1 MAFAIK
7 YTSSFDVVERPQ
19 MVSATYLLTFSKE
32 GYTGSPIELKVFG
45 SNSVVA
51 KISNDSLLG
60 ISSKKLDINIL
71 DDIDLSEL
79 QKAYP
84 KQWKVEFFKTVG
96 TTTTS
101 EFVGWLMPTSSQTD
115 YEDGLKNVRLEA
127 SDSLNNLKNDP
138 FVDDSQFYYDGTKS
152 IFEIVRLC
160 LGKTALGLK
169 INTINNTFANG
180 NDSASTAEAMKQ
192 RYLDMDLFRGEN
204 EPLNTF
210 NVLQDILNTESCR
223 LYQEE
228 GEWWIENLSE
238 KKTGFV
244 IARKYLADGSY
255 ISGGT
260 LNLGISAVHN
270 SNYQPF
276 SGGISNVM
284 PIKWAKVEHKLGKFK
299 NRLQNKDLLTFAGT
313 TFGNWTNNNVTPERV
328 GDGTTG
334 NAYGIK
340 INGFGVDNEAS
351 DNQYVYQEIAFTNL
365 TDALNFNII
374 FKGQAFIKDLDHGLI
389 ECELRIDV
397 QSFEEQSIGYP
408 TATNYFGLSES
419 GEWVLSGS
427 VKSNVIWEG
436 GSENLSLENKDINGF
451 SKKTVKNWDITSKR
465 IGGISFTFGDP
476 TGNRTLLKT
485 GWQKAVT
492 GVYIKIKLKKGVGE
506 LEPYPGET
514 KASSVIYKNLS
525 LSWVNSDTNLN
536 LKEIHYKATQL
547 DYAPND
553 ETVNVIYGDYVDG
566 SNLSALK
573 NASGNLTSLWTS
585 ENSNSLMNFHKHGAM
600 NILRNLGSTPK
611 VYDGSIRGL
620 IKYRHSVAMAGI
632 TNRGYITSFTFNYG
646 STEADVRIVEHAIG
660 IVPTIK
666 KTGILSDGTEITM
679 VDDSPPSPIMG
690 NSVGGGST
698 NNTPLSITS
707 WIKQL
712 LGGIQEQTND
722 KKDINVFWGDILS
735 GDAFDFGTI
744 VRRGDKVAIGS
755 IDNNIE
761 LGNKE
766 NQTLVDV
773 LGGKIKVGYNLLY
786 DKSITD
792 GEGDIVKQLGLDSD
806 FQVDGRIEA
815 VSGISVGS
823 DGILITKELGAGGK
837 PFGQVDA
844 QNELRF
850 VSPVVNVTNVLGV
863 NQITGIGTNPITAN
877 APIYFNQPIYVQP
890 SNNPNS
896 PITNA
901 QFNVALAGGFAVS
914 TTCKLLFNTNQSLAG
929 AKTQGGY
936 TTVTGDNIL
945 LNGQT
950 TASEN
955 GVYVFDGTNWARN
968 TANDT
973 SAEIR
978 LKGHLILNGTFAS
991 TQWVNNNST
1000 DITVGTTA
1008 ITYTQW
1014 SGAELDPIFTSHAAF
1029 NVTNAKIASWDL
1041 ASTYGTHIG
1050 LYVDKSTTQNDIA
1063 GAKTFTTSIQSPI
1076 VKAGTDALNIQMFN
1090 YFGNSPRIASTG
1102 NTLEFFA
1109 LQRFDWFTTGNIGQM
1124 RLNATGLRIGAT
1136 TDPLF
1141 KLHVSGTAGFD
1152 GLISLGK
1159 TSDGIAMSSGTAG
1172 QFIRRSL
1179 VSNGFYNVNVNN
1191 WANIFVADIS
1201 DIGTFYQAKI
1211 TATENYLIKKTATNF
1226 GDSQIFDNGTFL
1238 AIGGTAAIDS
1248 SKFNVIGKI
1257 GATTA
1262 RIGDNTNG
1270 INIANL
1276 AISSTGALGYNA
1288 TTHAWSIA
1296 TVEKLN
1302 LNSTRLALTGNL
1314 NVTGDVDI
1322 TGKFKLNGSFG
1333 ADHTF
1338 LKSNGTTQEFAPMT
1352 VGEIADIATY
1362 YASKQ
1367 DAVLYGTFEG
1377 ERGFKLFHDATKL
1390 DTAALFFANQDTG
1403 IVGIHYFGL
1412 DNSNNVTQHGLH
1424 IDGDG
1429 FVYHKKLNGS
1439 RARFLTTDDSLS
1451 GGGVTYQF
1459 AEPIYLN
1466 GNQISVRTASAT
1478 QNGVLTK
1485 EDWSR
1490 FNAGT
1495 GSGGGVTYTLAYPLF
1510 FNGNQINVKTAS
1522 ATENG
1527 VLSSTKFSQ
1536 FDAKLGN
1543 GSTVTSYL
1551 NYQTNSSIYFNY
1563 SAINSTASAYIAYIA
1578 NTLMIGAQTEL
1589 LIYSVDSKVNIQR
1602 NNYPTDGSMFTE
1614 VKMGNIMNNSIL
1626 NFHGTNLNFKTNT
1639 TPTNG
1644 QKFCVQY
1651 DSTKNTF
1658 FFVPA

>member
-1 MAFAIK
+1 MAYGLRYISTA
-7 YTSSFDVVERPQ
+7 YGLSSV
-19 MVSATYLLTFSKE
+19 
-32 GYTGSPIELKVFG
+32 
-45 SNSVVA
+45 
-51 KISNDSLLG
+51 
-60 ISSKKLDINIL
+60 
-71 DDIDLSEL
+71 
-79 QKAYP
+79 
-84 KQWKVEFFKTVG
+84 QWKVELYEKDYTPIVGSLPTELRLVGDGIKIGYDRNDDRFTTIYSRYAILDFKATVNFDINTLQFDDEKKYQVKIYRNNLVEFIG
-96 TTTTS
+96 WLIPFYSSQEFEDIKISKISVQAKDGINQLKNKKYIDERPEVTTNRQSQKDIISQCLREIGYNMTLEVYYNKFESSMSKTSIDCPLAQTDFNIYSLEKDETTNLDYYEVLDRILTTHDLRIAQAQGVWRIVSQIEVLDGVATGRVYDYLGQFQSAKTLNTDVTFHTGGLKVKSNSIIRKDIPIQQISAFYEVGVFTNILANGKLTQYSGNTPINWTPVGGWAINEVSRILNSNGIQFDNTYTTS
-101 EFVGWLMPTSSQTD
+101 EGIGEKYFESAEIDITGLSSF
-115 YEDGLKNVRLEA
+115 K
-127 SDSLNNLKNDP
+127 
-138 FVDDSQFYYDGTKS
+138 F
-152 IFEIVRLC
+152 
-160 LGKTALGLK
+160 
-169 INTINNTFANG
+169 
-180 NDSASTAEAMKQ
+180 TAEAYADSDIDSVKIAIILYSSINSSYKYYVDKYGSIKEKEVTAIIDKGSQ
-192 RYLDMDLFRGEN
+192 DRYVTFDLSFVTNSATQYLNGVDKIKIRIYPGVKLTSIVPTKKKVKFKNLILTGQANSYDKEFLGRVYEYKNNALTGSKVQEEYAVYYQDNIGASVSKFR
-204 EPLNTF
+204 NTLF
-210 NVLQDILNTESCR
+210 IAGTNTVTNSWKRTAETTSRTLLESCLVDR
-223 LYQEE
+223 LAVTAKFNDIFEGVLKGYINLINTPFLSANSKRFLVLSSEYSLQEDSTEVVLVELAATNISFTAKIYDRYNGGKTVDVSE
-228 GEWWIENLSE
+228 GVNSE
-238 KKTGFV
+238 SINGNEDYDKPIK
-244 IARKYLADGSY
+244 
-255 ISGGT
+255 
-260 LNLGISAVHN
+260 
-270 SNYQPF
+270 SN
-276 SGGISNVM
+276 GGIS
-284 PIKWAKVEHKLGKFK
+284 H
-299 NRLQNKDLLTFAGT
+299 
-313 TFGNWTNNNVTPERV
+313 
-328 GDGTTG
+328 
-334 NAYGIK
+334 GI
-340 INGFGVDNEAS
+340 
-351 DNQYVYQEIAFTNL
+351 L
-365 TDALNFNII
+365 
-374 FKGQAFIKDLDHGLI
+374 
-389 ECELRIDV
+389 
-397 QSFEEQSIGYP
+397 YP
-408 TATNYFGLSES
+408 
-419 GEWVLSGS
+419 
-427 VKSNVIWEG
+427 
-436 GSENLSLENKDINGF
+436 D
-451 SKKTVKNWDITSKR
+451 
-465 IGGISFTFGDP
+465 GGIDSLPKDTTNP
-476 TGNRTLLKT
+476 RAGNK
-485 GWQKAVT
+485 
-492 GVYIKIKLKKGVGE
+492 
-506 LEPYPGET
+506 
-514 KASSVIYKNLS
+514 
-525 LSWVNSDTNLN
+525 
-536 LKEIHYKATQL
+536 
-547 DYAPND
+547 
-553 ETVNVIYGDYVDG
+553 
-566 SNLSALK
+566 
-573 NASGNLTSLWTS
+573 
-585 ENSNSLMNFHKHGAM
+585 
-600 NILRNLGSTPK
+600 
-611 VYDGSIRGL
+611 
-620 IKYRHSVAMAGI
+620 
-632 TNRGYITSFTFNYG
+632 
-646 STEADVRIVEHAIG
+646 
-660 IVPTIK
+660 
-666 KTGILSDGTEITM
+666 GILIFGGTNAEEIT
-679 VDDSPPSPIMG
+679 
-690 NSVGGGST
+690 
-698 NNTPLSITS
+698 
-707 WIKQL
+707 
-712 LGGIQEQTND
+712 
-722 KKDINVFWGDILS
+722 
-735 GDAFDFGTI
+735 
-744 VRRGDKVAIGS
+744 
-755 IDNNIE
+755 

-773 LGGKIKVGYNLLY
+773 LGGKIKVGYNLFY
-786 DKSITD
+786 DKSIID

-806 FQVDGRIEA
+806 FQADGRIEA
-815 VSGISVGS
+815 VSGISVGQ

-877 APIYFNQPIYVQP
+877 APVYFTQPIYVQP

-901 QFNVALAGGFAVS
+901 QFNTALAGGFAVS

-936 TTVTGDNIL
+936 TTVTGDSIL

-955 GVYVFDGTNWARN
+955 GIYIFDGTNFTRN

-1076 VKAGTDALNIQMFN
+1076 VRAGTDALNIQMFN

-1141 KLHVSGTAGFD
+1141 KLHVSGTTGFD

-1201 DIGTFYQAKI
+1201 DIATFYQAKI

-1248 SKFNVIGKI
+1248 SKFSVIGKI

-1270 INIANL
+1270 INIGNL

-1288 TTHAWSIA
+1288 TSHSWSIA

-1302 LNSTRLALTGNL
+1302 LNATRLALTGNL

-1429 FVYHKKLNGS
+1429 FVYHKKINGS
-1439 RARFLTTDDSLS
+1439 RARFLTTDDSLN
-1451 GGGVTYQF
+1451 GGGTSYSF
-1459 AEPIYLN
+1459 AEPLYLN
-1466 GNQISVRTASAT
+1466 GNQVNVKVASAT

-1490 FNAGT
+1490 FNAAVAWNGGYVT
-1495 GSGGGVTYTLAYPLF
+1495 NDIQLGADVDLLWGSVLPPTISNYGARIAWKTDTPQLNTYNFGSGVKGMLIETTYTGDGIYIGTQSDLKLKGGKIF
-1510 FNGNQINVKTAS
+1510 LNGIELNMTKVASQI
-1522 ATENG
+1522 G
-1527 VLSSTKFSQ
+1527 V
-1536 FDAKLGN
+1536 
-1543 GSTVTSYL
+1543 
-1551 NYQTNSSIYFNY
+1551 
-1563 SAINSTASAYIAYIA
+1563 
-1578 NTLMIGAQTEL
+1578 
-1589 LIYSVDSKVNIQR
+1589 
-1602 NNYPTDGSMFTE
+1602 
-1614 VKMGNIMNNSIL
+1614 
-1626 NFHGTNLNFKTNT
+1626 
-1639 TPTNG
+1639 
-1644 QKFCVQY
+1644 
-1651 DSTKNTF
+1651 
-1658 FFVPA
+1658 

>member
-351 DNQYVYQEIAFTNL
+351 DNQYVYQTIAFESL
-365 TDALNFNII
+365 TDAINFNII
-374 FKGQAFIKDLDHGLI
+374 FKGQAFIKDLDHALI
-389 ECELRIDV
+389 ECELTIDI
-397 QSFEEQSIGYP
+397 EGDGLGRR
-408 TATNYFGLSES
+408 TNVFGLSDS
-419 GEWVLSGS
+419 GDWILSETFGTPGEP
-427 VKSNVIWEG
+427 WTG
-436 GSENLSLENKDINGF
+436 GSENLILENKDINGF

-465 IGGISFTFGDP
+465 IGGITFTLGSP
-476 TGNRTLLKT
+476 TGNRRLLKT
-485 GWQKAVT
+485 GWQESVT
-492 GVYIKIKLKKGVGE
+492 GIFIKIKLKKGVGE
-506 LEPYPGET
+506 LEPYPGES

-525 LSWVNSDTNLN
+525 LSWVNADTNLN
-536 LKEIHYKATQL
+536 LKEIHYKATQP

-553 ETVNVIYGDYVDG
+553 ETISAIYGDYVDG

-600 NILRNLGSTPK
+600 NILRNLGATPK

-792 GEGDIVKQLGLDSD
+792 GDGDIVKQLGLDSD

-850 VSPVVNVTNVLGV
+850 VSPVVNVTQTLGV

-877 APIYFNQPIYVQP
+877 APVYFTQPIYVQP

-901 QFNVALAGGFAVS
+901 QFNTALAGGFAVS

-955 GVYVFDGTNWARN
+955 GIYVFDGTNWARN

-1076 VKAGTDALNIQMFN
+1076 VRAGTDALNIQMFN

-1141 KLHVSGTAGFD
+1141 KLHVSGTTGFD

-1201 DIGTFYQAKI
+1201 DIATFYQAKI

-1248 SKFNVIGKI
+1248 SKFSVIGKI

-1262 RIGDNTNG
+1262 RIGDNTSG
-1270 INIANL
+1270 INIGNL

-1314 NVTGDVDI
+1314 NVAGDVDI

-1352 VGEIADIATY
+1352 VGEISDIATH
-1362 YASKQ
+1362 YAAKQ

-1377 ERGFKLFHDATKL
+1377 ERGFKLYHDATKL

-1451 GGGVTYQF
+1451 GGGTSYSF
-1459 AEPIYLN
+1459 AEPLYLN
-1466 GNQISVRTASAT
+1466 GNQVNVRIASASQTGVLTKEDWIRFNAGTGTGTVYSLAEPLYFIGNQINVKTASAT

-1485 EDWSR
+1485 ENWTT
-1490 FNAGT
+1490 FNNKLFDGATINEELKFAFFKPLVFLASNGT
-1495 GSGGGVTYTLAYPLF
+1495 DVIHRANSNTNLYHEQTV
-1510 FNGNQINVKTAS
+1510 GNRLINVTGEFNIYSDKFLLNNREIDMSGFAIGKILKVTS
-1522 ATENG
+1522 ATKAEW
-1527 VLSSTKFSQ
+1527 
-1536 FDAKLGN
+1536 
-1543 GSTVTSYL
+1543 VT
-1551 NYQTNSSIYFNY
+1551 
-1563 SAINSTASAYIAYIA
+1563 
-1578 NTLMIGAQTEL
+1578 
-1589 LIYSVDSKVNIQR
+1589 
-1602 NNYPTDGSMFTE
+1602 P
-1614 VKMGNIMNNSIL
+1614 
-1626 NFHGTNLNFKTNT
+1626 
-1639 TPTNG
+1639 
-1644 QKFCVQY
+1644 
-1651 DSTKNTF
+1651 
-1658 FFVPA
+1658 